1 MLYQFIR
8 KKSYWLYSPREAVRQ
23 LYYFAEIRRDSGT
36 RISISKSEYRKFMR
50 HNKVSINLK
59 RILHYYYS
67 HKIKRVQRLNKSKGV
82 SLKAFGEFGVN
93 SNFESK
99 SFSDLSRIE
108 QIELALDKL
117 KIEGKKPS
125 PETARFVLIKC
136 SFGLFW
142 VSLKKNGYKRLIMH
156 SFTDL
161 HIEQIKREIEDLI
174 SSQINKREKLIKE
187 I

>member
-8 KKSYWLYSPREAVRQ
+8 KKSYWLYSPREVIRQ

-36 RISISKSEYRKFMR
+36 KIHISKAEFRKCMR
-50 HNKVSINLK
+50 YNRLSKNLK

-67 HKIKRVQRLNKSKGV
+67 HKIKRTPKLNSTKGN
-82 SLKAFGEFGVN
+82 AIRPFGEVGN
-93 SNFESK
+93 YDFESK
-99 SFSDLSRIE
+99 GWNDLSRVE
-108 QIELALDKL
+108 QIELALSKIKLEGDKP
-117 KIEGKKPS
+117 KPD
-125 PETARFVLIKC
+125 TARFVLIKC

-156 SFTDL
+156 SITDL

-174 SSQINKREKLIKE
+174 SSQIKKRELLIKE
-187 I
+187 L